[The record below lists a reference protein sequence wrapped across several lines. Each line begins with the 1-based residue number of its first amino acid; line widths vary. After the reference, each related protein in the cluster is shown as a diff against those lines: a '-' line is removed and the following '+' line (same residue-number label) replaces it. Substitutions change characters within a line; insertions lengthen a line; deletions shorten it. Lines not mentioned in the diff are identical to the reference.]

1 MTVHRSIDLTRRS
14 LIKSTAAVA
23 ITGVT
28 TRTALAQT
36 PEASPVLDPASLQ
49 AISEAL
55 VGGGT
60 IDANALPILTALISS
75 DQSLVAALPELQ
87 ALAEVNTQTV
97 KDSSEDAQRLA
108 SNITQFWYVGRWD
121 GNPVAERSDLFFS
134 MVAWQSLPY
143 VTIPTVCKGFGY
155 WATEVALQ

>member
-1 MTVHRSIDLTRRS
+1 MNSRHRQEWTRRS
-14 LIKSTAAVA
+14 LIKSTAAIAVVGMTPSIA
-23 ITGVT
+23 M
-28 TRTALAQT
+28 AQT
-36 PEASPVLDPASLQ
+36 PEASPAIDPANLQ

-60 IDANALPILTALISS
+60 LDPEALPILSALISS
-75 DQSLVAALPELQ
+75 DQTLVAALSELQSLPELTTQ
-87 ALAEVNTQTV
+87 AV
-97 KDSSEDAQRLA
+97 KESSEGVQRLT

-121 GNPVAERSDLFFS
+121 GSPVAERSDLFFS

-155 WATEVALQ
+155 WATEVAL